1 MESLVR
7 QMLQAVGE
15 CFREIPL
22 CRKRN
27 VRAEGHWET
36 EFGSDRQGLGEGSA
50 HGQLSSGG
58 TPRLGWAESGLRD
71 WATPS
76 RSSTN

>member
-58 TPRLGWAESGLRD
+58 DSQIRVGRVGIT
-71 WATPS
+71 
-76 RSSTN
+76 